1 MNRRIASAQH
11 VISTFTF
18 CLVATLSA
26 VHGQALTK
34 HVANAIWKD
43 RNDLSHNP
51 FWQHV
56 MKRKSELENI
66 GDPFRQEWGSI
77 PIILSLVDMEMIIT
91 TLHLFQKICT
101 TDFTTKH

>member
-34 HVANAIWKD
+34 HVANAI
-43 RNDLSHNP
+43 
-51 FWQHV
+51 
-56 MKRKSELENI
+56 
-66 GDPFRQEWGSI
+66 
-77 PIILSLVDMEMIIT
+77 
-91 TLHLFQKICT
+91 
-101 TDFTTKH
+101 